1 MKDVAG
7 RTLTNY
13 FGPDIETPALG
24 RISVVGGTGNTRI
37 YQTAAGKRF
46 SGPAN
51 ASPWGIEHAA
61 MRAGV
66 LADPMAA
73 DWPVPAVGPRRGG
86 RHG

>member
-24 RISVVGGTGNTRI
+24 RLTVVGGTGNTRI
-37 YQTAAGKRF
+37 YQTTSGKRF
-46 SGPAN
+46 SGPAT
-51 ASPWGIEHAA
+51 AGTWAIEAAA

-66 LADPMAA
+66 LPSPMGAGM
-73 DWPVPAVGPRRGG
+73 PGG
-86 RHG
+86 W